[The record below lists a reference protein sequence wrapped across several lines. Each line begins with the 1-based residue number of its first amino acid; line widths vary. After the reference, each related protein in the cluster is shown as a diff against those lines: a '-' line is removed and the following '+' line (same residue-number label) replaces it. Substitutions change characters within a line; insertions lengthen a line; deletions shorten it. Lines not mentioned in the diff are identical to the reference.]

1 MSSKTRQ
8 TSKVFV
14 FLLQTTL
21 CAAYAAGQR
30 PCEQLTKLK
39 LGKATVTEAT
49 IVPAGAFKFPAP
61 TTIVA
66 PSVDLGAYCRIE
78 GVARPT
84 SDSEIKFE
92 VWMPVNGWNGKYV
105 QVGNGG
111 FAGRIPTVAMTAPLA
126 RGYAT
131 AGTDDG
137 HTGPERPDASWAL
150 GHPEKVIDFGYR
162 AVHQTALQTKAI
174 IRAFYGKNPAREY
187 FDGCSDG
194 GREALME
201 AQRFPKDFD
210 GIIVGAPANYWT
222 HHFAGFIWNEKA
234 LLDNPASTIP
244 VSKLAIVQRAAL
256 AACNSLDGVK
266 DGLIED
272 PRQCHFD
279 PATIQCQG
287 TDGGDCLSAP
297 QVEALK
303 KIYAGP
309 TNPRTGDVIFPG
321 YVAGDEAPLWNW
333 PFWIVGLTSPH
344 ESVQALFGNAFFSDM
359 VFENPK
365 WDFYTF
371 DFDKDVATADQKMGP
386 ILNSNDPNL
395 KPFKAHGGKLIQYHG
410 WSDAAIAPL
419 NSINYYDRVAAAVG
433 GKNHKNSLATLGDF
447 YRLFMAPG
455 VGHCGG
461 GSGPGDFGD
470 LALGT
475 RLQPH
480 DPDHDVLNALEQ
492 WVEDGKA
499 PDKLIATKY
508 SEKKIVMTR
517 PLCPYPQIAQ
527 YKGSGD
533 SNDATNFACVGPKET
548 Q

>member
-1 MSSKTRQ
+1 MGTLR
-8 TSKVFV
+8 KVSFP
-14 FLLQTTL
+14 LLILTTL
-21 CAAYAAGQR
+21 WVENAGAQQ
-30 PCEQLTKLK
+30 PCEHLTKLK
-39 LGKATVTEAT
+39 LEQAT
-49 IVPAGAFKFPAP
+49 ITSSAVVPAGAFKFPAP
-61 TTIVA
+61 TTIAA
-66 PSVDLGAYCRIE
+66 PSVDLGAYCRVE

-92 VWMPVNGWNGKYV
+92 VWMPVSGWNGKYL

-111 FAGRIPTVAMTAPLA
+111 FAGHIPAVAMTSPLE

-137 HTGPERPDASWAL
+137 HTGPEKPDASWAL
-150 GHPEKVIDFGYR
+150 GHPEKVVDFGYR
-162 AVHQTALQTKAI
+162 AVHQTTLQAKTV
-174 IRAFYGKNPAREY
+174 IRAFYGKKPARAY

-210 GIIVGAPANYWT
+210 GIVVGAPANYWT
-222 HHFAGFIWNEKA
+222 HHFAGFIWDEKA
-234 LLDNPASTIP
+234 LLDDPASAIP
-244 VSKLAIVQRAAL
+244 VNKLPIVQRAAL
-256 AACNSLDGVK
+256 VACDTLDGAK

-272 PRQCHFD
+272 PPRCQFD

-287 TDGGDCLSAP
+287 ASDVDCLSAP

-309 TNPRTGDVIFPG
+309 RNPRTGEVVFPG
-321 YVAGDEAPLWNW
+321 YVPGDEAPLWNW
-333 PFWIVGLTSPH
+333 PFWIIGLTSARD
-344 ESVQALFGNAFFSDM
+344 SAQALFGNAFFGEM

-365 WDFYTF
+365 WDFHNF
-371 DFDKDVATADQKMGP
+371 DFDKDVALADERMGP

-395 KPFKAHGGKLIQYHG
+395 KPFKAHDGKLIQYHG
-410 WSDAAIAPL
+410 WSDAAIAPQ
-419 NSINYYDRVAAAVG
+419 NSINYYERVAAAVG
-433 GKNHKNSLATLGDF
+433 RGGQDSLATLGDF

-470 LALGT
+470 LALGS

-480 DPDHDVLNALEQ
+480 DPDHDVLSALEQ
-492 WVEDGKA
+492 WVENGKA
-499 PDKLIATKY
+499 PEKIIATKY
-508 SEKKIVMTR
+508 EGAGSKRNVVMTR
-517 PLCPYPQIAQ
+517 PLCPYPQIAH
-527 YKGSGD
+527 YKGMGD
-533 SNDATNFACVGPKET
+533 TNDAANFACIAPK
-548 Q
+548 